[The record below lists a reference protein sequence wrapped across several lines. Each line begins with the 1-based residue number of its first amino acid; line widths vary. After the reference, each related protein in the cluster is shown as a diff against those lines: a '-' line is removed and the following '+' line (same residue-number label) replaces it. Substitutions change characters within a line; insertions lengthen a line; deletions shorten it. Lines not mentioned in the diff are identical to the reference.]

1 MKKKNLFVSNNK
13 DKLSLMTFQDKDFIF
28 SECEATLT
36 REDIK
41 QCTRDPTTLIG
52 CRLTQCD
59 RITIDSWHVMIAD
72 NDIASLT
79 RVFHLSFG
87 MGHIFALIFIHC
99 REMLWTNLNETS
111 HKILY
116 RLCTFDRNE
125 KCDNEELVES
135 GARKCRAETQRV
147 YLSQCRAELESL
159 TKGDQGA
166 INRLEAKFEG
176 VSQKRRVKIAL
187 DLFNNVNARADGI
200 QLPWYGI
207 LADTVIKKNTKGG
220 NALFEFFSKIVNV
233 PSSKKYNLI
242 EVLHDGVGERMAE
255 FSDKMINGLTQAQLN
270 RALVDSDWQG
280 TKTCGTPGCKKKAVF
295 GYTNPKPNP
304 NNDDQVQ
311 YCAKHKKDD
320 MVDIALEHNMYPD
333 EEKDDGQEI
342 MTLEDLRQKRKEHM
356 GHPEYYN
363 NEVTKLKKDSA
374 YLKQEMIKK
383 YTDLRGHP
391 DPDPEYYNYNKDEIT
406 TMKEDYIDMKQKL
419 IKEYTACGPKDIV
432 PDVSYMNDTTER
444 EDVFC
449 PRGYQ
454 RRRYNGDFGGCC
466 KKALKSWQKV
476 RETFLTMTP
485 SPEEYRQSCK
495 RLQALQLKQYNEVE
509 NQIASLE
516 EERQGRDKVEGAKES
531 RVKNC
536 DANGLSERSRPHV
549 CPMYPTA
556 EAYVEAMKTNECTDE
571 ENTKRWSNACA
582 EYHTAAAIKQRIELM
597 QLKEQK
603 KHLER
608 TYITEEKIEH
618 QTNVME
624 RETEILRAKSSAATE
639 GSSGSVDEILEH
651 MTTNAWKG
659 AMRALKERLL
669 LFVKHEKKEDSS
681 WAEFA
686 LEKLSDFATAII
698 GTVMTACEN
707 QQVANTFILL
717 VKEWR
722 EQVCV
727 DISIKMG
734 LEKKVSVL
742 SREGVQKMQEDTM
755 VTVNKGYEM
764 MHAMTGPGLADSL
777 QSGISLLLDATGA
790 SLTVTGPMGIAGATV
805 LTSAGKFAMRC
816 CHQRLKISLIKRMYT
831 QGLANAMEIFTA
843 PCIKEQKTWVL

>member
-1 MKKKNLFVSNNK
+1 MQSTTPQQLSPLQQSQLSQILTTKIKSVCNDIKYQVFESTIGYLSLNLEKVVYPVVTLIDFDLATGVGGYSASLQEHAKKLNSLVPVTERCLQFVKKWIPKARVVYRFFRYLEKIIDPLPDFQKGDAAHILTYCFVFLTVIRRSHAIPEIDALGLSSK
-13 DKLSLMTFQDKDFIF
+13 KLLAHFKTLSHRKQAAADVSPLSLMFDAISPMNFSQPTLKSLMPSASTLTTFGLGWNGASSMMATLGLNGNEISMIQELRERGMKLFKRGTYAYVIDTILRSIFNPVAENNYNRKLWGCYKSRGADSCPPRGAWNQDNTGLVLSLGSYFRRAIKVQIPPQGIMKHLSSPFDEFQQIFNGFEKYTHGTFQLLLRPSAIKVGVPKGSPSITVQNVDATEPFFTLYVGLD
-28 SECEATLT
+28 EDEAHSP
-36 REDIK
+36 RE
-41 QCTRDPTTLIG
+41 
-52 CRLTQCD
+52 
-59 RITIDSWHVMIAD
+59 
-72 NDIASLT
+72 
-79 RVFHLSFG
+79 
-87 MGHIFALIFIHC
+87 
-99 REMLWTNLNETS
+99 
-111 HKILY
+111 
-116 RLCTFDRNE
+116 
-125 KCDNEELVES
+125 
-135 GARKCRAETQRV
+135 
-147 YLSQCRAELESL
+147 
-159 TKGDQGA
+159 
-166 INRLEAKFEG
+166 
-176 VSQKRRVKIAL
+176 
-187 DLFNNVNARADGI
+187 
-200 QLPWYGI
+200 
-207 LADTVIKKNTKGG
+207 
-220 NALFEFFSKIVNV
+220 
-233 PSSKKYNLI
+233 
-242 EVLHDGVGERMAE
+242 
-255 FSDKMINGLTQAQLN
+255 
-270 RALVDSDWQG
+270 
-280 TKTCGTPGCKKKAVF
+280 
-295 GYTNPKPNP
+295 
-304 NNDDQVQ
+304 
-311 YCAKHKKDD
+311 
-320 MVDIALEHNMYPD
+320 
-333 EEKDDGQEI
+333 
-342 MTLEDLRQKRKEHM
+342 
-356 GHPEYYN
+356 
-363 NEVTKLKKDSA
+363 
-374 YLKQEMIKK
+374 
-383 YTDLRGHP
+383 
-391 DPDPEYYNYNKDEIT
+391 
-406 TMKEDYIDMKQKL
+406 
-419 IKEYTACGPKDIV
+419 
-432 PDVSYMNDTTER
+432 
-444 EDVFC
+444 
-449 PRGYQ
+449 
-454 RRRYNGDFGGCC
+454 
-466 KKALKSWQKV
+466 
-476 RETFLTMTP
+476 
-485 SPEEYRQSCK
+485 
-495 RLQALQLKQYNEVE
+495 
-509 NQIASLE
+509 
-516 EERQGRDKVEGAKES
+516 ES
-531 RVKNC
+531 RVKKC
-536 DANGLSERSRPHV
+536 DANGLSERSRYV